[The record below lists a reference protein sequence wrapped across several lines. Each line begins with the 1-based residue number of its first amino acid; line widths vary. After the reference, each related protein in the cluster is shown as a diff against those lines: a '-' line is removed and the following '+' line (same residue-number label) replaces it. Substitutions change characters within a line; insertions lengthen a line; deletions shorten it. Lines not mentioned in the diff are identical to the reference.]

1 MSETAEHENSLQ
13 SGICEVS
20 ITEVERRCTG
30 TVMPLKDVYIAY
42 QVESVIQEPRKT
54 LYIVWRR
61 YRDFEYLHSH
71 LQGRYHYVVIPP
83 LPEKK
88 VQFRWQ
94 NLPTDTL
101 DPEFVERRRAGL
113 EMFLRRVA
121 RHPELSAS
129 QLFGEFL
136 RREASWRDNHD
147 RDGILHRADSK
158 LHIFN
163 ASLRLRNPDK
173 EFEELKRYCTELKAN
188 LTNFLR
194 SRAVALCSTGHIAVA
209 GDPASLQ
216 VITTP
221 APDQCAMD
229 ATKLLPPDIN
239 ESILRRQWRTDTVT
253 STEVPHL
260 DCINTGRN
268 DGSFSGLGCTRKDRM
283 LIPLLFIIQ
292 HLADATLD
300 FHASHQQYGQVLSEM
315 SLRDGP
321 GVRGDRLQAAG
332 QFMDR
337 ISQAALPFLEEQE
350 EAADCLKEYLAYA
363 NALMEV
369 CSHQEVLQYKL
380 EQKKSL
386 YASRKS
392 QQAEIAISG
401 QGFVS
406 RLLHL
411 SSTPGQKTEALEQ
424 QLHSLDAEIQA
435 MAREKQEFSEKAL
448 AEVAKFREQKERDFT
463 KALTIFANTNIRLCR
478 EHCLF
483 YKNYVQ

>member
-194 SRAVALCSTGHIAVA
+194 SRA
-209 GDPASLQ
+209 
-216 VITTP
+216 
-221 APDQCAMD
+221 
-229 ATKLLPPDIN
+229 
-239 ESILRRQWRTDTVT
+239 
-253 STEVPHL
+253 
-260 DCINTGRN
+260 
-268 DGSFSGLGCTRKDRM
+268 
-283 LIPLLFIIQ
+283 

-392 QQAEIAISG
+392 QQAEIAVSG

-478 EHCLF
+478 ESIAIWERVCQCFEEMCQDETTPTGGSANLSTRLH
-483 YKNYVQ
+483 Q